1 MALKLVSFSKLK
13 TKITA
18 STQDVN
24 CKKEK
29 KTINKIGVNYCFWVV
44 PKFSESA
51 ASVRSKIL
59 QVLKAEAASSL
70 RLTSSFPFGVRVVD
84 SPPP

>member
-51 ASVRSKIL
+51 SVRSKIL
-59 QVLKAEAASSL
+59 QVLKAEKSIS
-70 RLTSSFPFGVRVVD
+70 RSG
-84 SPPP
+84 